1 MRRTVKFGSVVIVAA
16 LGLAAC
22 GGGKKESEVQAAAPA
37 PMRLS
42 VATAAE
48 VNWPIQVEASGAVA
62 ARTDAKIAS
71 RVMGYIRDVK
81 VREGETVKAGQTL
94 VVVEAE
100 ELTAQTLSAQ
110 AAAQA
115 ARDAMAEAEQG
126 INSARAN
133 LDLANK
139 TFARMQDLHAKH
151 SLTDQE
157 FDEAAA
163 RQRMAEAGL
172 RMAEQRKK
180 QAQSGIEA
188 ASQQARAA
196 SIQAGYTSLVAPFS
210 GVVTARNAD
219 PGSLA
224 VPGAPLLTIERAGA
238 FRLEVG
244 VGEDWVAR
252 LHMGQPAEVHID
264 GLDRSFNGRV
274 SEIVPSV
281 DPGSR
286 TFTAKID
293 LPQEPGLRS
302 GLFGRA
308 TFQFGDRKTIA
319 APETA
324 VSDRG
329 QTKWMFVVDNGVA
342 RARIVTLGERHGE
355 LVEVLSGVSAG
366 EHVVAPA
373 PAGLVDGTPVESGN

>member
-1 MRRTVKFGSVVIVAA
+1 VSRTVRFGSVVITAA

-22 GGGKKESEVQAAAPA
+22 GGKKQSEVQAAAPA

-48 VNWPIQVEASGAVA
+48 TNWPIQVEASGAVA
-62 ARTDAKIAS
+62 ARTEAKVAS
-71 RVMGYIRDVK
+71 RVMGYIRGVN
-81 VREGETVKAGQTL
+81 VREGDTVKEGQPL
-94 VVVEAE
+94 IVVEAE
-100 ELTAQTLSAQ
+100 ELKAQTLSAQ

-139 TFARMQDLHAKH
+139 TFARMQDLHSKH

-180 QAQSGIEA
+180 QAEA
-188 ASQQARAA
+188 AMEAAAQQARAA
-196 SIQAGYTSLVAPFS
+196 SIQSGYTSLVAPFA
-210 GVVTARNAD
+210 GVVTARNTD

-224 VPGAPLLTIERAGA
+224 VPGAPLLTIERAGVY
-238 FRLEVG
+238 RLEVG

-252 LHMGQPAEVHID
+252 LHLGQPAEVHID
-264 GLDRSFNGRV
+264 GIGEAFNGRV

-281 DPGSR
+281 DPSSR

-293 LPQEPGLRS
+293 LPPTPGRRS

-308 TFQFGDRKTIA
+308 TFRFGERKTIA
-319 APETA
+319 APESA
-324 VSDRG
+324 VSSRG
-329 QTKWMFVVDNGVA
+329 QMKWMFVVDHGVA
-342 RARIVTLGERHGE
+342 RARIVTLGERQSGM
-355 LVEVLSGVSAG
+355 VEVLSGVSAG
-366 EHVVAPA
+366 EQVVAPA
-373 PAGLVDGTPVESGN
+373 PNGLVDGTPVEREN

>member
-1 MRRTVKFGSVVIVAA
+1 MKFGSVVIAAA

-22 GGGKKESEVQAAAPA
+22 GGGKKESEVQAAPA

-42 VATAAE
+42 VATATD

-81 VREGETVKAGQTL
+81 VREGDTVKEGQPL
-94 VVVEAE
+94 IVVEAE
-100 ELTAQTLSAQ
+100 ELKAQTLSAQ

-126 INSARAN
+126 INSAQAN

-139 TFARMQDLHAKH
+139 TFARMQDLHSKH

-157 FDEAAA
+157 FDETAA

-188 ASQQARAA
+188 ATEQARAA
-196 SIQAGYTSLVAPFS
+196 GIQSGYTSLVAPFP
-210 GVVTARNAD
+210 GVVTVRNAD

-224 VPGAPLLTIERAGA
+224 VPGAPLLTIERAGV

-244 VGEDWVAR
+244 IGENWVAR

-264 GLDRSFNGRV
+264 GIDQAFNGRV

-293 LPQEPGLRS
+293 LPPTRGLRS

-308 TFQFGDRKTIA
+308 TFRFGERKTIA

-342 RARIVTLGERHGE
+342 RARIVTLGERQNGM
-355 LVEVLSGVSAG
+355 VEVLSGVSAG